1 MTMAAVAAGLIQ
13 VVATGEARAH
23 FLYIRLGPE
32 AEAGRWAEVYFNE
45 RLEPGDPKFVARVAR
60 TRLWAQARPGEFRE
74 LPVHAAAD
82 RLRAPLP
89 PDRSLVVV
97 GSCEYGVVG
106 RPGETAFLL
115 RHYPKALVGVADELN
130 RMQPRREIPFEIRAT
145 FEAGTGSAAPASEA
159 GAVRLVALRD
169 GKPIPGAAFMLL
181 DAEMSERTIKAGPDG
196 SATWTPPGPGHYAVT
211 VRETIKTPGT
221 LGGRAYDEIREFTT
235 VSFAWPLDGPKPEAG
250 ADALFRDAVAHRA
263 AWRRFPG
270 FSAEIAGSFDGRE
283 FTGAI
288 TVKPDG
294 DVQIQT
300 DDAAAKA
307 WLQGQLE
314 SLVMHRQPPPE
325 DPSSGADT
333 PRLRFV
339 DEPGEHPLG
348 RLIAARGDRMAS
360 SYRVKDHQIMVV
372 NRRMGP
378 RNMTITVL
386 ENETNPEGHFLPH
399 SYVVHYWDAAGG
411 KLLSAETIQERWQ
424 RVGSVDLPVLHS
436 VTTASDAGL
445 STRVVRFSRLKLL
458 GP

>member
-1 MTMAAVAAGLIQ
+1 MRMVAVAAGLLL
-13 VVATGEARAH
+13 VVAAAEARAH
-23 FLYIRLGPE
+23 FLYIRVGPE
-32 AEAGRWAEVYFNE
+32 AEAGRWAEVYFSD
-45 RLEPGDPKFVARVAR
+45 RLEPGDPKFVPRVAR
-60 TRLWAQARPGEFRE
+60 TRLWVQARPGEFRE

-106 RPGETAFLL
+106 RPKETAFLL

-130 RMQPRREIPFEIRAT
+130 RMLPRRGIPFEIQAT
-145 FEAGTGSAAPASEA
+145 FEVGPGSAGHATAA
-159 GAVRLVALRD
+159 RVVRLVALRD
-169 GKPIPGAAFMLL
+169 GKPRPGAVFMAL
-181 DAEMSERTIKAGPDG
+181 DADMSERTITAGSDG
-196 SATWTPPGPGHYAVT
+196 TATWTPPAPGHYAVSI
-211 VRETIKTPGT
+211 RETIKKPGT
-221 LGGRAYDEIREFTT
+221 LGDRAYDEIREFAT
-235 VSFAWPLDGPKPEAG
+235 VSFAWPLDGPKTDAG

-263 AWRRFPG
+263 AWHRFPG
-270 FSAEIAGSFDGRE
+270 FSAEVAGSFDGRE
-283 FTGAI
+283 FNGAV

-300 DDAAAKA
+300 DDAAAKP

-325 DPSSGADT
+325 DQSSGADAS
-333 PRLRFV
+333 RLRFV

-372 NRRMGP
+372 NRRMGQ

-399 SYVVHYWDAAGG
+399 SYVVQHWDTASGR
-411 KLLSAETIQERWQ
+411 LLSAETIQERWR

-445 STRVVRFSRLKLL
+445 STRVVRFSGLKLL